1 MTRARPVPSSDL
13 EPGIEGLAGSSP
25 VPAFRFRT
33 ADFEL
38 RITVRKQ
45 RQPHRTED
53 ELCKGATGRMTKYG
67 CPPKRRIKDN
77 EFEDCSLAISLSK
90 SEPLEKHSELL
101 FPRVRPLIA

>member
-1 MTRARPVPSSDL
+1 MTRARSVPSNDL

-53 ELCKGATGRMTKYG
+53 ELCKGATGHMTKYG
-67 CPPKRRIKDN
+67 WLVKSFPNPGYKSA
-77 EFEDCSLAISLSK
+77 FPVMLFTSK
-90 SEPLEKHSELL
+90 
-101 FPRVRPLIA
+101 